1 MVGCVEKPGGRR
13 GEDDARGEG
22 ARRPRA
28 PQVVVEE
35 VVGGMGCNGEI
46 TNVLPFVGKR

>member
-1 MVGCVEKPGGRR
+1 MVGCVEKPGGGR

-28 PQVVVEE
+28 PRVVVEE
-35 VVGGMGCNGEI
+35 VVGRMGGNGEI
-46 TNVLPFVGKR
+46 TNVLLFVGER